1 MCPAAS
7 ITQHV
12 SGQMSKKLPQQ
23 GATTRTGVKLLHCD
37 SVLLTLPGA
46 HVSHPAFNSL
56 WLITSSSFSPWD
68 STCLSIEQH
77 VFCEATWEHSHWAL
91 GPPLGSFE
99 RGKKN
104 GPKEACDGGR
114 SNRSKASREPNAIS
128 FCGKLGTYSSRHAE
142 AGQRGPEWVKG
153 LMCLCIPSYHLFP
166 CLNERNNHL
175 RSQRSKSTLDQWKGI
190 IPVLYLECTLA
201 SPVSL
206 VRDL

>member
-99 RGKKN
+99 KGKKN

-128 FCGKLGTYSSRHAE
+128 FCGKLGTYGSRHAE
-142 AGQRGPEWVKG
+142 AGQRGRNGSRAWCVSAYLLTTSFPA
-153 LMCLCIPSYHLFP
+153 LMRETTIQDPRGASLLWTNEKASSLFFTW
-166 CLNERNNHL
+166 NAH
-175 RSQRSKSTLDQWKGI
+175 
-190 IPVLYLECTLA
+190 
-201 SPVSL
+201 
-206 VRDL
+206 